1 MFFTVN
7 FYEDQQEVEVK
18 QSVVSKKGEKDFMK
32 ILEFLEVSESPFSE
46 IYSESLEYF
55 NNKNQSN

>member
-1 MFFTVN
+1 
-7 FYEDQQEVEVK
+7 VK

-32 ILEFLEVSESPFSE
+32 ILEFFEVSESPFSE